1 MAEEITLLQ
10 VRIPKELQV
19 RSEAIAA
26 RDGKSIQEW
35 VTEAIKMRLLYSESQ
50 ETESLTSVEKA
61 VVFTNWV
68 ESHSHSTPLLDDAA
82 VSRESIYLERGPS
95 LPVSYRYE
103 CFAQECST
111 SSPNALF

>member
-1 MAEEITLLQ
+1 MGAAHLVSSAEYKKDGNEMAEEITLLQ

-82 VSRESIYLERGPS
+82 VSRESIYLERG
-95 LPVSYRYE
+95 
-103 CFAQECST
+103 
-111 SSPNALF
+111 